1 MIPVMRPSLP
11 TATELLPY
19 IEKID
24 SSHIYSNYG
33 PIAKSLVAAY
43 ADYLGVSAN
52 RIVPMAN
59 ATLALQGCLSAFQET
74 NWLIPDYT
82 FAATAHAAVNANK
95 KIFFADVDPDDFQLS
110 IPVDID
116 MGRFGAIPV
125 MPFGSKIDFT
135 RWKGINSLIIDAAA
149 SLGAPK
155 PDFQTMPDN
164 SFVVYSLH
172 ATKVLGAGEGALVV
186 CGNDHASNTLR
197 AWSNFGF
204 SGSRVS
210 ENPGTN
216 AKMSEIACAIA
227 LASINN
233 IDREKLEWRASLD
246 NVISANYP
254 NRFRTVVESY
264 EGFYPYWIIQAFDI
278 VERNQLSD
286 FLLKNG
292 VESRSWW
299 ASRLSDMPAFRD
311 CNTLSNN
318 HNSKVL
324 SDTHLGL
331 PMWRGLSREKIDEIA
346 GILLSFNSKI

>member
-11 TATELLPY
+11 TAIDLLPF
-19 IEKID
+19 IEEID

-33 PIAKSLVAAY
+33 PIAERLVAAY

-59 ATLALQGCLSAFQET
+59 ATLALQGCLSTFQET

-82 FAATAHAAVNANK
+82 FAATAHAAVNASK
-95 KIFFADVDPDDFQLS
+95 KIFFTDVDLGDFQLS
-110 IPVDID
+110 IPQNID
-116 MGRFGAIPV
+116 KTQFGAIPV
-125 MPFGSKIDFT
+125 MPFGSKIDFA
-135 RWKGINSLIIDAAA
+135 RWKGIDSLIIDAAA

-155 PDFQTMPDN
+155 PDFRTMPVN

-186 CGNDHASNTLR
+186 CGNDDASNALR

-210 ENPGTN
+210 EIPGTN

-227 LASINN
+227 LASIND
-233 IDREKLEWRASLD
+233 IDREKLEWRAALD
-246 NVISANYP
+246 DVVSANYP
-254 NRFRTVVESY
+254 NRFRTIVETY
-264 EGFYPYWIIQAFDI
+264 EGFHPYWIIQTLDI

-292 VESRSWW
+292 IESRSWW
-299 ASRLSDMPAFRD
+299 ASRLSDMPAFSGIEKIGE
-311 CNTLSNN
+311 NL
-318 HNSKVL
+318 NSKLL
-324 SDTHLGL
+324 SECHLGL
-331 PMWRGLSREKIDEIA
+331 PIWRGIGRSNLGMISESLNQFALTR
-346 GILLSFNSKI
+346 